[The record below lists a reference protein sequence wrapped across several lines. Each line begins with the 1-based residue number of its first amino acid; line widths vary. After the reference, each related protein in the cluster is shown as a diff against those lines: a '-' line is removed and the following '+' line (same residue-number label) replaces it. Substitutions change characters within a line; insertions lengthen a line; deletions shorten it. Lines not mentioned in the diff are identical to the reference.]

1 MTGCGRP
8 AAPVQ
13 VKICG
18 LTDEDQARACARLGA
33 DAVGLV
39 FYPPSPRHVGKALA
53 RRITAALPRGTA
65 AVGVFVDEPLEDIL
79 DTARDCGLDAVQL
92 HGREKPRRAAELRRA
107 GLRVIKALFA
117 NRPPGF
123 ADADDYDADALLV
136 ECGRG
141 PLPGGNAA
149 TWNWAAA
156 APLARRHPLV
166 LAGGLTPEN
175 VADAVAAARPHA
187 VDVSSGVELRPGVKD
202 LARVRALLT
211 AVIDSPH
218 PEKTRRIFP

>member
-1 MTGCGRP
+1 MSPGNRP
-8 AAPVQ
+8 AARVQ

-18 LTDEDQARACARLGA
+18 LTEPDQALACARLGA
-33 DAVGLV
+33 EAVGLV

-53 RRITAALPRGTA
+53 RRIMSVLPDVTA
-65 AVGVFVDEPLEDIL
+65 AVGVFVDAPLEEII
-79 DTARDCGLDAVQL
+79 DTAQACGLTAVQL
-92 HGREKPRRAAELRRA
+92 HGHETPGRVADLKKA

-117 NRPPGF
+117 DREPGF
-123 ADADDYDADALLV
+123 TRAAEYPADALLV

-149 TWNWAAA
+149 AWNWADA
-156 APLARRHPLV
+156 APLARRFPLV

-187 VDVSSGVELRPGVKD
+187 VDVSSAVEVRPGVKD
-202 LARVRALLT
+202 LARVRSLLE
-211 AVIDSPH
+211 AVANSNH
-218 PEKTRRIFP
+218 PDPTRRIFP